1 MGQNGGKRAGA
12 GRKKG
17 FSAKNA
23 EVARAYIVKRVGK
36 ELAPIIDKQIEQ
48 AKAGD
53 DKARTDLF
61 NRAYGRPKETLEVTG
76 DFSLKLDV

>member
-1 MGQNGGKRAGA
+1 MAHGGTRTGA

-17 FSAKNA
+17 FAAKNA
-23 EVARAYIVKRVGK
+23 ELARAYIVKRVGK
-36 ELAPIIDKQIEQ
+36 ELEPIIDKQLEQ

-53 DKARTDLF
+53 DKARTDLL

-76 DFSLKLDV
+76 DFTLKLDV